1 MNLRRKLICFVVL
14 IAMPAAGLMPVWA
27 GGPLYVTGP
36 DANQEGRPYRWNLLP
51 IPYSTDRGEL
61 GNQSNA
67 QANTLVSEAFQ
78 IWQSVPTASIRFQ
91 NAAPLSYDVTGNNI
105 IEFMTAIRGC
115 GSPTQPTNAIVYDV
129 DGSILSALGMDNNS
143 TLGFSEPLC
152 MNDEEGAFTRSWI
165 VLNGRY
171 IDGQP
176 DSPSHS
182 SMELDEFKGVFT
194 HEIGHMVGL
203 DHSQI
208 NLNCLTG
215 SSCPAEDVK
224 GLPMMFP
231 ILIDE
236 AEATLKRDDIAALSA
251 LYPAANFASSTGR
264 IRGRVFFAD
273 GKTPAQG
280 YNVIARREGDPR
292 ATAVSSVSGY
302 LFTAAAGNSVKPAD
316 YATGYEDWG
325 IYGSTDEAL
334 IGFYDIPGLP
344 SGTYTIEVEALYN
357 GSNNAFVDSSGVGPI
372 GGYLGFQF
380 KMPGTCSLQYLNYP
394 SSPSD
399 SCSAKST
406 VTVGA
411 GITVDTNT
419 DVILI
424 GTPPRYDAWEDGE

>member
-1 MNLRRKLICFVVL
+1 MNLQKKLICFVVL
-14 IAMPAAGLMPVWA
+14 MTIPAVSLTPAWA

-36 DANQEGRPYRWNLLP
+36 SAKQPGRPYRWDLSP
-51 IPYSTDRGEL
+51 IPYTTDRGGL

-67 QANTLVSEAFQ
+67 QANTMVSEALQ
-78 IWQSVPTASIRFQ
+78 IWQSVDTADIRFQ
-91 NAAPLSYDVTGNNI
+91 NAGQLSIDVTGSNI
-105 IEFMTAIRGC
+105 LIFENALRNC
-115 GSPTQPTNAIVYDV
+115 NSSSQPTNSIVYDL
-129 DGSILSALGMDNNS
+129 DGSIIEALGMDNNS

-152 MNDEEGAFTRSWI
+152 MNDAEGTFTRGWV
-165 VLNGRY
+165 VLNGRF

-182 SMELDEFKGVFT
+182 SASLEVFKAVFT
-194 HEIGHMVGL
+194 HEIGHLIGL

-208 NLNCLTG
+208 NLNCLTDA
-215 SSCPAEDVK
+215 SCPAEDIK

-231 ILIDE
+231 VLLDE
-236 AEATLKRDDIAALSA
+236 AEAALKADDIAALSA
-251 LYPAANFASSTGR
+251 LYPASHFASSTGR
-264 IRGRVFFAD
+264 IRGRVYFAD

-292 ATAVSSVSGY
+292 ITAVSSVSGY
-302 LFTAAAGNSVKPAD
+302 LFTAGVGNA
-316 YATGYEDWG
+316 YAPSSYDEEQFF
-325 IYGSTDEAL
+325 GSQDESL
-334 IGFYDIPGLP
+334 IGLYDIPGLP
-344 SGTYTIEVEALYN
+344 PGTYTIEVEALYN
-357 GSNNAFVDSSGVGPI
+357 GNDYAFVDSSGVGPI
-372 GGYLGFQF
+372 GGFLGFQY

-399 SCSAKST
+399 SCSAKTT

-411 GITVDTNT
+411 GITVDTHT